1 MLGRFPKETLKKH
14 PNSEAIVKKM
24 KVLIT
29 GASGRLGQ
37 FVIRELET
45 EEHSLVLM
53 SRRNPPPE
61 FAHLPFIQGDLNNFE
76 DCQRAIEG
84 VDAIQHLGAQP
95 NPVDHPDLRA
105 DAADKGIP
113 FDATFKTNM
122 LGTYYLLQAAI
133 AADVHTIVMCGSN
146 CALGHGF
153 RISKTHIPV
162 DYLPLDEEHPCYP
175 EDSYSFSKRCGEDL
189 LASYTRAYG
198 IRTYVT
204 RPAGI
209 SPEERRNQMR
219 ANAKPTTNWTPWLWC
234 WVGSEDVASAHR
246 LLMEK
251 ADILP
256 PHDVYFL
263 NADDTSALEPSQE
276 LVERFKPEL
285 LPKVR
290 TLQGHQSFINCDKLK
305 AAVGWRHE
313 TSWRE

>member
-1 MLGRFPKETLKKH
+1 
-14 PNSEAIVKKM
+14 M

-53 SRRNPPPE
+53 SRRNPPDE

-76 DCQRAIEG
+76 DCQRAVEG

-105 DAADKGIP
+105 DAAEKGIS

-162 DYLPLDEEHPCYP
+162 DYLPFDEEHPCYP

-219 ANAKPTTNWTPWLWC
+219 ANAKPTTSWTPWIWC

-256 PHDVYFL
+256 AHDVYFL

-305 AAVGWRHE
+305 AAVGWRHK
-313 TSWRE
+313 TSWR